1 MVLTS
6 IDFERL
12 PELSSNSYTILV
24 KVAIYPSQNGYGH
37 TQRMISVAQH
47 LICSPRIS
55 GINLYLS
62 ESNLPIFAHS
72 LKEFGIQAFVATHP
86 NKESEG
92 PWVENVNKSRME
104 TFNEELTICDTV
116 IWPISNSNKSILFA
130 NFLWEDYWDY
140 QDSDH
145 KVPFKKYETA
155 NALRINGTI
164 TYGNACFVTSSV
176 SSSANFTS
184 VPVIDYWGYRLQ
196 KRDYRD
202 GCGDAFEVSI
212 SLGGT
217 GNMFENVKNAL
228 HPMGL
233 KWLPSRN
240 AIEESRKKNSK
251 LIMITRAGVSTI
263 SECVSAGVPIIC
275 LFDSSDPELS
285 GNAETV
291 ATYGWGLAID
301 VNSGNLMQNVQF
313 AINDIRENYK
323 GFRGRLTSEPVISSE
338 YLAHM
343 MIAEGCN

>member
-6 IDFERL
+6 IDFRRL
-12 PELSSNSYTILV
+12 PDLSSNSYTSVV

-37 TQRMISVAQH
+37 TQRMIAVAQH

-55 GINLYLS
+55 GINFYLS
-62 ESNLPIFAHS
+62 KSNLPIFANT
-72 LKEFGIQAFVATHP
+72 LTEFGIQAFVATHP
-86 NKESEG
+86 SMESEG
-92 PWVENVNKSRME
+92 PWVENVNNSRME
-104 TFNEELTICDTV
+104 IFNEELTICDTI

-155 NALRINGTI
+155 NALRINDTI
-164 TYGNACFVTSSV
+164 TYGNTCFVTSSV
-176 SSSANFTS
+176 SGSANFTS
-184 VPVIDYWGYRLQ
+184 IPVIDYWGYRLQ
-196 KRDYRD
+196 KEVKGD
-202 GCGDAFEVSI
+202 GCGGAFEVSI

-217 GNMFENVKNAL
+217 GDMFEKVKSAL
-228 HPMGL
+228 HPMDL
-233 KWLPSRN
+233 KWLPSRS

-251 LIMITRAGVSTI
+251 LIVIARAGVSTI

-275 LFDSSDPELS
+275 HFDYSDPELS

-301 VNSGNLMQNVQF
+301 VNSGNLMQDVEF
-313 AINDIRENYK
+313 AINAIRENYK
-323 GFRGRLTSEPVISSE
+323 GFRGRLMSEPVISSE
-338 YLAHM
+338 YLAQM